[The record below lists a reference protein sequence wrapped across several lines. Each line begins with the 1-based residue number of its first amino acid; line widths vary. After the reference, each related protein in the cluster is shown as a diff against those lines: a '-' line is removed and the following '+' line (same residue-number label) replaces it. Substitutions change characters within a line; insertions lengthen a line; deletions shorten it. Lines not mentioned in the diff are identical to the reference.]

1 MDRRRR
7 CRAILSCQ
15 SELRYSP
22 GRISIA
28 RGRGGS
34 RSAPASLRPPVGC
47 VMPAHNGL
55 LQVFVE
61 TRSALSRFLVTR
73 GATPDEADEIL
84 QELHLKLLT
93 ENIGPVAQPR
103 AYLYRMT
110 SNHFAGARRSAR
122 RRVRREEEWT
132 ELRGGGDGEI
142 DEAPSVETVLIARE
156 QLAILQRVLDGLP
169 ERTRSIF
176 RRFRVDLEPQRRIAD
191 DLGISV
197 SAVEKH
203 LSRAYTEIA
212 AAKLLLDEDATERRH
227 LSDEGSRYER

>member
-1 MDRRRR
+1 M
-7 CRAILSCQ
+7 S
-15 SELRYSP
+15 S
-22 GRISIA
+22 
-28 RGRGGS
+28 
-34 RSAPASLRPPVGC
+34 
-47 VMPAHNGL
+47 HNGL
-55 LQVFVE
+55 LQIFAE
-61 TRSALSRFLVTR
+61 ARAALARFLLAR
-73 GATPDEADEIL
+73 GATHDEADEIL

-110 SNHFAGARRSAR
+110 SNHFAGWRRAAG

-132 ELRGGGDGEI
+132 ELRGGGDGAM
-142 DEAPSVETVLIARE
+142 DEAPSVETMLIARE

-169 ERTRSIF
+169 ERTRVIF

-212 AAKLLLDEDATERRH
+212 AAKVLLDEDTTERRH
-227 LSDEGSRYER
+227 LSDEGSRYEG